1 MQHQAQQSQRNLKTI
16 PLPTSD
22 VTLFALDILL
32 ENTGKKFNGRELQN
46 QVEEKLGRPINYAGL
61 LKQLR
66 AYATKPGWNIVLKID
81 PQSDHQLTSP
91 RDLKNAQ
98 INIRTRPTL
107 AIYAQDNVVS
117 HKLHALMHKLND
129 IKEAMNIRLGR
140 RVALASAYNLLHRHG
155 WRKLAP
161 DKRHPQFDIEI
172 QEAWKK
178 NSQTPLPKSTKR
190 GRGKRRS
197 D

>member
-46 QVEEKLGRPINYAGL
+46 KVEEKLGRPINYAGL

-129 IKEAMNIRLGR
+129 IKEAMNELSALKEGYDAEQK
-140 RVALASAYNLLHRHG
+140 RVFSDPYCDLNEARAKRTEIKTKLEQLASRI
-155 WRKLAP
+155 
-161 DKRHPQFDIEI
+161 D
-172 QEAWKK
+172 
-178 NSQTPLPKSTKR
+178 
-190 GRGKRRS
+190 
-197 D
+197 